1 MFICFF
7 LLRDKRWFIFLYT
20 ANNHRHRHRYR
31 LLLGFALNNT
41 DTACCAVKSSSTV
54 GDTSPS
60 RFPILSGWTRRST
73 SRYRLLNSLA
83 SIAHCFSEE
92 KSGQCRGR
100 SVCTVEMSS
109 RKDLFLAQR
118 FTRVS
123 TSLQIRSASFFSFS
137 GEQRLRRRMNPGGE
151 ELRDLRFPSKSLLFL
166 LISSSQ

>member
-1 MFICFF
+1 MFF
-7 LLRDKRWFIFLYT
+7 LRSLYIT
-20 ANNHRHRHRYR
+20 TNNIRHHR

-41 DTACCAVKSSSTV
+41 DTACCAVKISSTV
-54 GDTSPS
+54 GGTSPS
-60 RFPILSGWTRRST
+60 RFPILSGCTRRST

-83 SIAHCFSEE
+83 STTHCCFSEE

-137 GEQRLRRRMNPGGE
+137 GEQRLRRRTNPGGE
-151 ELRDLRFPSKSLLFL
+151 ELRDLRFPSKSLLFFL
-166 LISSSQ
+166 LMSSSQ